1 MSDTQ
6 EAESTLTAK
15 RWRGHAYFWAVR
27 FLTPEEN
34 DHLGELADNL
44 YDSIYLVNSEHRN
57 DAKNSLD
64 DGLRNWRAH
73 AHITEDRVVAYF
85 SALFRLFVFG
95 FICRCPAPSTHQ
107 AETCTIEKRREVIW
121 PRLEETIINFQNLN
135 DPHFLQPSQVTDDI
149 IAICEDPVVAPHFVA
164 GGKFAPQFANFQKFC
179 LLLYR
184 KGILQHLAP
193 AEFAVNEFFV
203 KGIKADVT
211 FYWVCQWF
219 IYASRDIFESVDNAK
234 DNWMLW
240 HMDIIQ
246 QALVYKAEFNIDGDA
261 LGGLQKLILCGK
273 IAGTE
278 MRKVSGALSAQVQ
291 LLVDGLHELRDDVH
305 GGGRA

>member
-73 AHITEDRVVAYF
+73 AHITE
-85 SALFRLFVFG
+85 
-95 FICRCPAPSTHQ
+95 
-107 AETCTIEKRREVIW
+107 EKRREVIW

-234 DNWMLW
+234 DNWTLW